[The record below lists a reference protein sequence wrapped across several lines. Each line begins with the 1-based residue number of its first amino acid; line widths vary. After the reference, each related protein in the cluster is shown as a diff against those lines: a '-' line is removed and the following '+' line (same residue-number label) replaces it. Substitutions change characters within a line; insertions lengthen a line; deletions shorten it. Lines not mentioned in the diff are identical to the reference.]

1 MLILPKAIYRFNEI
15 PIQLSMAF
23 STELAFCNLYRN
35 TKDLNSQ
42 SNFEKE
48 NMELEESGS
57 LTSVYTTKLP

>member
-15 PIQLSMAF
+15 PIQLPMAF
-23 STELAFCNLYRN
+23 STELELCNLYRN
-35 TKDLNSQ
+35 TKDPNSQ

-57 LTSVYTTKLP
+57 LTSVYTKELP